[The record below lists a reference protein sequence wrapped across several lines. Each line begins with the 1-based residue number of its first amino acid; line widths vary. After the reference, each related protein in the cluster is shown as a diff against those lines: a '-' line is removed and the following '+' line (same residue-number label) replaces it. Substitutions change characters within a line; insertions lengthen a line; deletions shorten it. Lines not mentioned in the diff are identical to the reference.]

1 MCEKLGHNSMPT
13 LAENAELLRVQLG
26 FATGLTVAEIV
37 SRASEQLGL
46 SHELKELTLIQKM
59 EACLS
64 ALGASLVPTPALS
77 VAIANPVTA
86 VVAAVPMGLAM
97 QRESMPLPP
106 SGKWAGTFTS
116 RIVGTGAETQ
126 YYQFHADG
134 RMTGRIENQYVRCAI
149 NGTLNLVTG
158 TFSYTELGG
167 DRATVNGTITGNVIN
182 AHFQTHRD
190 SGPQSSS
197 FVAALPTVAP
207 EQLTSTH
214 AAAGCYIGWVPPL
227 PCPVIASLTAQDE
240 NTLKECCWLFPTP
253 LACPQTWVRD
263 DPATNWF
270 TEQGD
275 TSLQKELV
283 SANYHQENKGYKTC
297 CKIG

>member
-1 MCEKLGHNSMPT
+1 MFFSSMPT

-26 FATGLTVAEIV
+26 FAEGLTVAEIV
-37 SRASEQLGL
+37 SRASDELGL
-46 SHELKELTLIQKM
+46 SHELKGLTLIQKC

-64 ALGASLVPTPALS
+64 TLGASPVPTAMLP
-77 VAIANPVTA
+77 VAAAIPITA
-86 VVAAVPMGLAM
+86 VATGVPTALEM

-116 RIVGTGAETQ
+116 RLVGTGQETQ

-134 RMTGRIENQYVRCAI
+134 RMTGRIENQYVKCAI
-149 NGTLNLVTG
+149 NGTFNLATG
-158 TFSYTELGG
+158 AFSYTEMGG

-197 FVAALPTVAP
+197 FVAALPTVP
-207 EQLTSTH
+207 LEQLTSTQ
-214 AAAGCYIGWVPPL
+214 AAAGCYIGCAPPF
-227 PCPVIASLTAQDE
+227 PFPVIASVTAQDE
-240 NTLKECCWLFPTP
+240 NTLKECAWCFPTP
-253 LACPQTWVRD
+253 IIFPQTWVRD
-263 DPATNWF
+263 GPATNWF

-283 SANYHQENKGYKTC
+283 SANYHRENKGYFTC